1 MPRKSTK
8 PAAKAAET
16 AAVEAIEPKAE
27 EIKTEVIAEPKE
39 TEAVKAPAKKSA
51 AGTAKAA
58 KTTKTTKGTR
68 TAKAAKTEEPKAEEV
83 KVEEPKTEEPKA
95 EAPKAKKAPARAKKN
110 VESVLH
116 VQYGGR
122 SYSQE
127 DLMNIARDVWKY
139 DLKRKEGE
147 LESVELYVKPEENKV
162 YYVMNGESGS
172 FSI

>member
-8 PAAKAAET
+8 TAAKAAEA
-16 AAVEAIEPKAE
+16 AAVEAIEPRAE

-39 TEAVKAPAKKSA
+39 AEAVKASAKKSA
-51 AGTAKAA
+51 AGTAKTA
-58 KTTKTTKGTR
+58 KTTKVTKT
-68 TAKAAKTEEPKAEEV
+68 
-83 KVEEPKTEEPKA
+83 EEPKTEEPRVEETKA
-95 EAPKAKKAPARAKKN
+95 EAPKTKKAPARAKN

-116 VQYGGR
+116 IQYGGR

-139 DLKRKEGE
+139 DLKHKEGE

>member
-8 PAAKAAET
+8 TAAKAAEA
-16 AAVEAIEPKAE
+16 AAVEAIEPRAE

-39 TEAVKAPAKKSA
+39 AEAVKASAKKSA
-51 AGTAKAA
+51 AGTAKTA
-58 KTTKTTKGTR
+58 KTTKVTKT
-68 TAKAAKTEEPKAEEV
+68 
-83 KVEEPKTEEPKA
+83 EEPKTEEPRVEETKA
-95 EAPKAKKAPARAKKN
+95 EAPKTKKAPARAKN

-116 VQYGGR
+116 IQYGGR

-127 DLMNIARDVWKY
+127 DLVNIARDVWKY
-139 DLKRKEGE
+139 DLKHKEGE

>member
-8 PAAKAAET
+8 TAAKAAEA
-16 AAVEAIEPKAE
+16 AAVEAIEPRAE

-39 TEAVKAPAKKSA
+39 AEAVKAPAKKSA
-51 AGTAKAA
+51 AGTAKTA
-58 KTTKTTKGTR
+58 KTTKVTKT
-68 TAKAAKTEEPKAEEV
+68 
-83 KVEEPKTEEPKA
+83 EEPKTEEPRVEETKA
-95 EAPKAKKAPARAKKN
+95 EAPKTKKVPARAKN

-116 VQYGGR
+116 IQYGGR

-139 DLKRKEGE
+139 DLKHKEGE

>member
-16 AAVEAIEPKAE
+16 ATVEAIEPKAE

-58 KTTKTTKGTR
+58 KTTKTAKVTKT
-68 TAKAAKTEEPKAEEV
+68 AKTEEPKAEEV

-116 VQYGGR
+116 IQYGGR

-139 DLKRKEGE
+139 DLKREEGE